1 MHRIAAAVF
10 LVFALASDARATDAP
25 QPGDPVR
32 IETVSGQIVE
42 GELVEKLPNGYLIR
56 VEVRKSETRVI
67 SYDLVRDIAKT
78 DGATAVSST
87 PVPSPTSTPAPAV
100 AVTPTPAA
108 TPVVAATPA
117 PIRTPRAPGT
127 GDTTTL
133 VGANLQ
139 LRTFDYFGETSAL
152 DGDLRISAGRL
163 IRGTHEVGGV
173 LGYAIQQREIP
184 GASGKDRFQD
194 VSLTWLLAAYSYH
207 RPMTQGSVPLVLY
220 AGPLV
225 GLVSRMATGVDT
237 ATDPA
242 IGAQAGL
249 LVQPAPRW
257 AIDLRF
263 LQADQVFSDDSH
275 MILGTSIG
283 ARVSF

>member
-87 PVPSPTSTPAPAV
+87 PVPSATSTPAPAV
-100 AVTPTPAA
+100 AVTP

-127 GDTTTL
+127 GGTTL
-133 VGANLQ
+133 VGVNLQ
-139 LRTFDYFGETSAL
+139 LRTFDYFGKPSAL

-163 IRGTHEVGGV
+163 IQGTHEVGGV
-173 LGYAIQQREIP
+173 FGYAIQQREIP

-207 RPMTQGSVPLVLY
+207 RPMAQGPVPLVLY
-220 AGPLV
+220 AGPLL

-263 LQADQVFSDDSH
+263 LQADQIFSDDSH